1 MLYETPRY
9 RTSGERH
16 LLVELGA
23 SVSLEANF
31 RAIAL
36 SRALEASAG
45 LGTEGI
51 KAIIDTQPSFTTV
64 LIEYDPKLLTQEG
77 LKQLCSH
84 HLSQLV
90 QAEQIQLDSRLIE
103 IPVAYNDRWCRACFE
118 DYCKTI
124 KPIED
129 NLELICRINGL
140 DSIEA
145 LINYHSSIEWWV
157 GTVGFIAG
165 LPVLM
170 PLDPSCQ
177 LRAPKYDPPRTW
189 TPKGTVALG
198 GGFTAVYPMV
208 TPDGYQ
214 MLGRTPLRLFDP
226 QSDQAPFEE
235 SPVLLSVGDRVKFVP
250 ISEARFEEI
259 EREVTAGT
267 YRYSISAAQS
277 VSLDELQQQPLPLAA

>member
-16 LLVELGA
+16 LLVELGEA
-23 SVSLEANF
+23 VSLEANF

-45 LGTEGI
+45 LGAGGI
-51 KAIIDTQPSFTTV
+51 KAIVDTQPSFTTV
-64 LIEYDPKLLTQEG
+64 LIEYNPQLLTQEG
-77 LKQLCSH
+77 LKQFCSH
-84 HLSQLV
+84 HLSQLA
-90 QAEQIQLDSRLIE
+90 QGEQITLNSRLIE
-103 IPVAYNDRWCRACFE
+103 IPVAYNDRWCRDCFE
-118 DYCKTI
+118 DYCKTV

-129 NLELICRINGL
+129 NLELICRINDL
-140 DSIEA
+140 DSVEA
-145 LINYHSSIEWWV
+145 LIDYHSSIEWWV

-170 PLDPSCQ
+170 PLAADFK

-189 TPKGTVALG
+189 TPSGTIALG
-198 GGFTAVYPMV
+198 GGFTAIYPMV

-214 MLGRTPLRLFDP
+214 MLGRTPLTLFDP
-226 QSDQAPFEE
+226 QSNQAPFEE
-235 SPVLLSVGDRVKFVP
+235 SPVLISVGDRVKFVP

-259 EREVTAGT
+259 EQEIAAGT
-267 YRYSISAAQS
+267 YRYSISMAQP
-277 VSLDELQQQPLPLAA
+277 VSLGELQQPLPLAA

>member
-16 LLVELGA
+16 LLVELGE
-23 SVSLEANF
+23 SVSLAANF

-45 LGTEGI
+45 LGAEGI

-64 LIEYDPKLLTQEG
+64 LIEYNPHLLTQEG
-77 LKQLCSH
+77 LKQLCGH
-84 HLSQLV
+84 HLGQLAQV
-90 QAEQIQLDSRLIE
+90 EQIKLESRLIE

-129 NLELICRINGL
+129 NLELICRVNGL
-140 DSIEA
+140 DSVET
-145 LINYHSSIEWWV
+145 LIDYHSSIEWWV

-170 PLDPSCQ
+170 PLDPSFK

-189 TPKGTVALG
+189 TPSGTVALG
-198 GGFTAVYPMV
+198 GGFTAIYPMV

-214 MLGRTPLRLFDP
+214 MLGRTPLTLFDP
-226 QSDQAPFEE
+226 QSDRAPFEE
-235 SPVLLSVGDRVKFVP
+235 SPVLISVGDRVKFVP

-259 EREVTAGT
+259 EQEIQAGT
-267 YRYSISAAQS
+267 YQHSISAAQL
-277 VSLDELQQQPLPLAA
+277 VSLAELQQPLPLAA

>member
-16 LLVELGA
+16 LLVELGE
-23 SVSLEANF
+23 SISLEANF

-45 LGTEGI
+45 LGPEGI

-64 LIEYDPKLLTQEG
+64 LIEYNPDLVTQAG
-77 LKQLCSH
+77 LKQLCGH
-84 HLSQLV
+84 HLSQLA
-90 QAEQIQLDSRLIE
+90 QTEQIQLNSRLIE

-129 NLELICRINGL
+129 NLELICRTNGL

-145 LINYHSSIEWWV
+145 LIRAHSSSEWWV
-157 GTVGFIAG
+157 GTVGFIGG

-170 PLDPSCQ
+170 PLNPSLK

-198 GGFTAVYPMV
+198 GGFTAIYPMV

-214 MLGRTPLRLFDP
+214 MLGRTPLPLFEP
-226 QSDQAPFEE
+226 HHQQAPFEH
-235 SPVLLSVGDRVKFVP
+235 SPALVSVGDRIKFIP

-259 EREVTAGT
+259 EQEIAAGT
-267 YRYSISAAQS
+267 YQYSISTAQL
-277 VSLDELQQQPLPLAA
+277 VSLGELQQPFPLAA